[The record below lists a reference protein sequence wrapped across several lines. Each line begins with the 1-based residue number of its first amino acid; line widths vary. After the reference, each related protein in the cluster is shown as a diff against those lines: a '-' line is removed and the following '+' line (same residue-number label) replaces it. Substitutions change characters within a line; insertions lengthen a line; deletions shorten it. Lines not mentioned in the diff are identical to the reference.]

1 MTDNFVGFTQDSFD
15 FFADLAANN
24 HTAWFKAN
32 RDRYDRHVL
41 GAFRGLLVALEPFLM
56 KLDPHFETAG
66 KTNRNFSR
74 INRDIRFSKDK
85 SPYKSNYYLYLFDS
99 RYERGD
105 RGRFYVGLSAECVTA
120 GFSIY
125 SGAESNRR
133 QSEGPPPQ
141 SALESVFRK
150 RVAAHD
156 VSRAY
161 IRELDSFGY
170 HHLPLDQLVE
180 LRIHGVSTAYI
191 RELRGLGYHLPPD
204 ELVQL
209 RIRGVTP
216 EFATTLKNLGYGT
229 VPADQLVQLR
239 IHGVTPEYMKGF
251 RDLGY
256 GRIALDDLVQLR
268 IHGVSMEF
276 VNQHREMNYGR
287 VNIEKLVQ
295 LNQIPWTLRDTA
307 PP

>member
-1 MTDNFVGFTQDSFD
+1 MTDNFAGFRQDSFD

-24 HTAWFKAN
+24 NTAWFKAN
-32 RDRYDRHVL
+32 RDRYDQHVL

-105 RGRFYVGLSAECVTA
+105 RGRFYVGLSADCVTA

-125 SGAESNRR
+125 AGAVFNRR

-150 RVAAHD
+150 RVASQHKLFDGLLEDIVRKGRYETYWHRLEKGDWAQHP
-156 VSRAY
+156 
-161 IRELDSFGY
+161 G
-170 HHLPLDQLVE
+170 LPRQDEDWQTLQAWIV
-180 LRIHGVSTAYI
+180 RKVF
-191 RELRGLGYHLPPD
+191 LPTS
-204 ELVQL
+204 
-209 RIRGVTP
+209 RGVQTP
-216 EFATTLKNLGYGT
+216 AFAKQ
-229 VPADQLVQLR
+229 VERIFADLYPLYVF
-239 IHGVTPEYMKGF
+239 T
-251 RDLGY
+251 
-256 GRIALDDLVQLR
+256 
-268 IHGVSMEF
+268 SMEGPGWQKELKRRF
-276 VNQHREMNYGR
+276 
-287 VNIEKLVQ
+287 
-295 LNQIPWTLRDTA
+295 
-307 PP
+307 